1 MKKRI
6 YLFLFLLPV
15 VLIFSGCGKKVDS
28 NKVPPAVQNNA
39 TTESEKSETT
49 KMSATVKEMLKG
61 GKSLECTFS
70 FTDVKEGATQTGK
83 IYVDGPKA
91 RFRSETEVTTN
102 STGQKTQ
109 AFMITV
115 GDYGYSWNNISPKTG
130 IKFNL
135 NESSSISNSDK
146 SAQNTEDLDQKIDF
160 DCHKWSVDN
169 SKFEMP
175 AGVVFTDFD
184 EMMKSLSVPTSA
196 TNIDV
201 CSICNQIPDAA
212 TKAECQKTNCK

>member
-1 MKKRI
+1 M
-6 YLFLFLLPV
+6 FLILLPA

-28 NKVPPAVQNNA
+28 NKVLPAAQNNVA
-39 TTESEKSETT
+39 TENEKSETS
-49 KMSATVKEMLKG
+49 KMSASVKELMKG

-70 FTDVKEGATQTGK
+70 FTNVEQGATQSGK
-83 IYVDGPKA
+83 FYVDGPKA

-102 STGQKTQ
+102 SLGQKMESY
-109 AFMITV
+109 MITD
-115 GDYGYSWNNISPKTG
+115 GDYAYSWSNIGPKTG

-135 NESSSISNSDK
+135 NESSSINKTDK
-146 SAQNTEDLDQKIDF
+146 SGQNTENLDQKIDF

-169 SKFEMP
+169 SKFELP
-175 AGVVFTDFD
+175 AGIEFTDF
-184 EMMKSLSVPTSA
+184 EQMMESSSIPTGA

-212 TKAECQKTNCK
+212 TKAECQKTSCK